1 MGLLLLCDDAPDDEA
16 AAGIAQ
22 RTRAKPNESRAL
34 SLKGTGVVFVA
45 SRGADIHGPSRRGAG
60 IYAWDT
66 RHISTYEVRPRASHL
81 RLRSAE
87 ILPDGALL
95 RFSLGPLL
103 VVRRIRVDNAIADQ
117 WSIEN
122 PGPGTAT
129 FEADITVDADFR
141 DLFEVRQRKRTTKGQ
156 REPAAAN
163 GHRLV
168 FRYTA
173 VDGVKQSTDVLAP
186 VDAWQT
192 GDGPARGRVA
202 VRISPGDRRSIEID
216 IHVHSTLP
224 SPVVADRDWIAW
236 QRTSTKFASDSP
248 DLEAW
253 ISRSSLDLFL
263 LSDLTPDG
271 FFPSAGIPWFVAAF
285 GRDSIM
291 TALMTLPLR
300 RDLAPAVLR
309 VLSDSQ
315 GTRDVPERDEEPG
328 RIAHEIRYG
337 EIVRT
342 GGAFGSPYYG
352 SVDATP
358 LFVWLAAEAARWM
371 PERDLIAEFEP
382 NIRAALEWMEKR
394 GDRDGDLFI
403 EFERKRPT
411 GIENQVWKDSG
422 DSYLNAKG
430 KRPEGPI
437 AAVEVQA
444 YSIAALR
451 SLAEVVAKRDPPWAA
466 ELAARADAL
475 GQKFERAFWM
485 PARSFYAQALDGR
498 KRLVPDIVS
507 NPGHVLWVGGATPA
521 HGRATARRLRE
532 PDLASGWGIRTRSS
546 RSKHYNPVSYHNG
559 AIWPHDTA
567 FAAAGMARYGD
578 KRGAARTIAEMIATA
593 KAFPD
598 WRIPELFGGQPKR
611 PGVSPKSYPVA
622 CVPQAWS
629 AAATFL
635 CIRTMLG
642 LSVGRD
648 GATVTVDPLLPDG
661 VDRFEAAGLRVGT
674 GSIDVRIERKSG
686 RARATD
692 VQATDVAVV
701 VV

>member
-1 MGLLLLCDDAPDDEA
+1 
-16 AAGIAQ
+16 
-22 RTRAKPNESRAL
+22 
-34 SLKGTGVVFVA
+34 
-45 SRGADIHGPSRRGAG
+45 
-60 IYAWDT
+60 
-66 RHISTYEVRPRASHL
+66 
-81 RLRSAE
+81 LRSAE

-95 RFSLGPLL
+95 HYALGPLRIA
-103 VVRRIRVDNAIADQ
+103 RRIRVDNAIADQ

-129 FEADITVDADFR
+129 FEAEVTVDADFR
-141 DLFEVRQRKRTTKGQ
+141 DLFEVRRIKRTTKGV

-216 IHVHSTLP
+216 VHVHSTLP
-224 SPVVADRDWIAW
+224 SPIVADRDWVAW

-248 DLEAW
+248 DLDAW

-263 LSDLTPDG
+263 LSDHTEDG
-271 FFPSAGIPWFVAAF
+271 FFPSAGIPWFVAPF

-309 VLSDSQ
+309 KLSDNQ

-328 RIAHEIRYG
+328 RIPHEIRQG

-342 GGAFGSPYYG
+342 GGAFGTPYYG

-371 PERDLIAEFEP
+371 PERDLIGEFEP

-403 EFERKRPT
+403 EFERETKT
-411 GIENQVWKDSG
+411 GIENQVWKDSH

-430 KRPEGPI
+430 KRPDGPI

-444 YSIAALR
+444 YAIAALR
-451 SLAEVVAKRDPPWAA
+451 SLAEVVAKRDPAWSKQ
-466 ELAARADAL
+466 LSSRAARLHD
-475 GQKFERAFWM
+475 KFERAFWM

-498 KRLVPDIVS
+498 KRVVTDIVS
-507 NPGHVLWVGGATPA
+507 NPGHVLWVGAATPA
-521 HGRATARRLRE
+521 HGRATARRLRD

-546 RSKHYNPVSYHNG
+546 RSKHYGPVSYHNG
-559 AIWPHDTA
+559 SVWPHDTA

-578 KRGAARTIAEMIATA
+578 KAAAARTIAEMLGAA

-611 PGVSPKSYPVA
+611 AGVWPTPYPVA
-622 CVPQAWS
+622 CVPLAWS

-642 LSVGRD
+642 LTVAPD
-648 GATVTVDPLLPDG
+648 GNAVTLDPLLPDG
-661 VDRFEAAGLRVGT
+661 VDRFEATGLRVGT
-674 GSIDVRIERKSG
+674 GEIDVQIERRRNRVRVAKIT
-686 RARATD
+686 ARGIA
-692 VQATDVAVV
+692 AVSR
-701 VV
+701 

>member
-1 MGLLLLCDDAPDDEA
+1 MPAAP
-16 AAGIAQ
+16 
-22 RTRAKPNESRAL
+22 AL
-34 SLKGTGVVFVA
+34 SLKGTGIVFVA
-45 SRGADIHGPSRRGAG
+45 THGAEIRGPSRRGAG
-60 IYAWDT
+60 VYAWDT
-66 RHISTYEVRPRASHL
+66 RHLSAYEVKPRSGRL
-81 RLRSAE
+81 QLRSAE

-95 RFSLGPLL
+95 HYQLGALRI
-103 VVRRIRVDNAIADQ
+103 VRRIRVDNAIADQ
-117 WSIEN
+117 WSIDN
-122 PGPGTAT
+122 PGPGAAM
-129 FEADITVDADFR
+129 FEADVTVDADFR
-141 DLFEVRQRKRTTKGQ
+141 DLFEVRQQKRTTKGQ

-202 VRISPGDRRSIEID
+202 VRVSPGDRRSIEID

-224 SPVVADRDWIAW
+224 SPVVADRDWVAW

-248 DLEAW
+248 DLDAW

-263 LSDLTPDG
+263 LCDLTPDG
-271 FFPSAGIPWFVAAF
+271 FFPAAGIPWFVAAF
-285 GRDSIM
+285 GRDSIT

-300 RDLAPAVLR
+300 RDLAPGVLR
-309 VLSDSQ
+309 LLADNQ
-315 GTRDVPERDEEPG
+315 GTRDVPERDEESG
-328 RIAHEIRYG
+328 RIAHEIRLG

-371 PERDLIAEFEP
+371 PERDLIGEFEA
-382 NIRAALEWMEKR
+382 NIRAALEWMDKR

-403 EFERKRPT
+403 EFERKRAT

-444 YSIAALR
+444 YAIAAMR
-451 SLAEVVAKRDPPWAA
+451 SLAEVVAKRDPKWSA
-466 ELAARADAL
+466 ELTARAEAL
-475 GQKFERAFWM
+475 RQKFERAFWM

-498 KRLVPDIVS
+498 KRLLADIVS
-507 NPGHVLWVGGATPA
+507 NPGHVLWVGAATPA
-521 HGRATARRLRE
+521 HGRATARRLRQ

-546 RSKHYNPVSYHNG
+546 RSNYYDPVSYQNG
-559 AIWPHDTA
+559 AVWPHDTA
-567 FAAAGMARYGD
+567 IAAAGMARYGD
-578 KRGAARTIAEMIATA
+578 KASAGRTIAEMIATA

-598 WRIPELFGGQPKR
+598 WRIPELFGGQAKQRDVAPTT
-611 PGVSPKSYPVA
+611 YPVA

-642 LSVGRD
+642 LSVGPD
-648 GATVTVDPLLPDG
+648 GTTVTLDPLLPEG
-661 VDRFEAAGLRVGT
+661 VDRFEASGLRVGA
-674 GSIDVRIERKSG
+674 GSIDVRVERKSG
-686 RARATD
+686 RARVTL
-692 VQATDVAVV
+692 VQASGVSATAV
-701 VV
+701 

>member
-1 MGLLLLCDDAPDDEA
+1 MTA
-16 AAGIAQ
+16 
-22 RTRAKPNESRAL
+22 TKPGL
-34 SLKGTGVVFVA
+34 SLKGTGIVFVG
-45 SRGADIHGPSRRGAG
+45 SSGADIKGPSRRGAG
-60 IYAWDT
+60 VYAWDT
-66 RHISTYEVRPRASHL
+66 RHLSDYEVRPRAGSL
-81 RLRSAE
+81 LLISAQ

-95 RFSLGPLL
+95 RYSLGRLQIE
-103 VVRRIRVDNAIADQ
+103 RRIRVNNSVADK

-122 PGPGTAT
+122 AGPGEAT

-141 DLFEVRQRKRTTKGQ
+141 DLFEVRQIKRTTKGR
-156 REPAAAN
+156 REPPAAN
-163 GHRLV
+163 GHRLL
-168 FRYTA
+168 FRYEA
-173 VDGVKQSTDVLAP
+173 IDGVKQSTEVLAP

-202 VRISPGDRRSIEID
+202 VRVAPGDRRSIEID
-216 IHVHSTLP
+216 IRAHSTLP
-224 SPVVADRDWIAW
+224 SPIVADRDWDAW

-248 DLEAW
+248 DLDAW
-253 ISRSSLDLFL
+253 IERSSLDLFL
-263 LSDLTPDG
+263 LSDQTAEG
-271 FFPSAGIPWFVAAF
+271 FFPSGGIPWFVAPF

-309 VLSDSQ
+309 LLSDNQ

-328 RIAHEIRYG
+328 RIPHEIRQG

-342 GGAFGSPYYG
+342 GGAFGTPYYG
-352 SVDATP
+352 TVDAPP

-371 PERDLIAEFEP
+371 PERDLIGEFEP

-403 EFERKRPT
+403 EFERRSRK

-444 YSIAALR
+444 YAIEAMR
-451 SLAEVVAKRDPPWAA
+451 SLAEVVAERDPAWSK
-466 ELAARADAL
+466 ELTARAETIR
-475 GQKFERAFWM
+475 QKFERAFWM
-485 PARSFYAQALDGR
+485 PARSFYAQALDGK

-507 NPGHVLWVGGATPA
+507 NPGHVLWAGAATPA

-532 PDLASGWGIRTRSS
+532 TDLASGWGIRTRSS
-546 RSKHYNPVSYHNG
+546 RSKHYDPVSYQNG
-559 AIWPHDTA
+559 SVWPHDTA

-578 KRGAARTIAEMIATA
+578 KAAAAKTIAEMIASA

-598 WRIPELFGGQPKR
+598 WRIPELFGGQPRKR
-611 PGVSPKSYPVA
+611 GVAPTTYPVA

-635 CIRTMLG
+635 CVRTMLG
-642 LSVGRD
+642 LSVAAD
-648 GATVTVDPLLPDG
+648 GSAITLDPLLPEG
-661 VDRFEAAGLRVGT
+661 VNRFEVTSLHVGT
-674 GSIDVRIERKSG
+674 GVIDVRLERNRDRVRVAG
-686 RARATD
+686 
-692 VQATDVAVV
+692 VQASGVSVSAG
-701 VV
+701 